1 LYFYTAKNDNFFR
14 LIQKN
19 KKQTIK
25 IKTPMK
31 NTFKLFSLVMVS
43 IVLFSC
49 STDEQD
55 ADLER
60 AIKIS
65 ENMQQ
70 LQAREGEE
78 TQTDSIAREDGN
90 PLVIIVKKD

>member
-1 LYFYTAKNDNFFR
+1 
-14 LIQKN
+14 
-19 KKQTIK
+19 
-25 IKTPMK
+25 MK
-31 NTFKLFSLVMVS
+31 NTVKLFGLLMVS

-60 AIKIS
+60 AIKLS

-70 LQAREGEE
+70 MQSREGEE
-78 TQTDSIAREDGN
+78 TKADSTAKEDGN
-90 PLVIIVKKD
+90 PHIIIIKKD

>member
-1 LYFYTAKNDNFFR
+1 
-14 LIQKN
+14 
-19 KKQTIK
+19 
-25 IKTPMK
+25 MK
-31 NTFKLFSLVMVS
+31 NTVKLFGLLMVS

-60 AIKIS
+60 AIKLS

-70 LQAREGEE
+70 MQSRVGEE
-78 TQTDSIAREDGN
+78 TQADSTAREETN
-90 PLVIIVKKD
+90 PVIIVKRD